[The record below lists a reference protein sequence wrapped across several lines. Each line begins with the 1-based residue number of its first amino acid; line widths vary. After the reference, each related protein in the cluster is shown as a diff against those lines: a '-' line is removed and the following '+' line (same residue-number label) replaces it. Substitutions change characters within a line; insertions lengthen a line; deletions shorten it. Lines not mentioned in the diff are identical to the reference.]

1 MLPGAD
7 GLSICRGARSRYGG
21 PILLLTAL
29 GEEQDE
35 VIGLEAG
42 ADDYVVKP
50 VRPRALIARIRNLLA
65 RAEGRPRA
73 GERIVIG
80 ELVIDAGTRSAYR
93 AGRAI
98 ALSSAEF
105 DLLWML
111 ARAAGAIVSREEIY
125 RSLRGIE
132 YDGLDRSMD
141 VRIVRLR
148 RKLGDDSKA
157 PTLIKNVRGEGYLLS
172 RQP

>member
-1 MLPGAD
+1 
-7 GLSICRGARSRYGG
+7 
-21 PILLLTAL
+21 
-29 GEEQDE
+29 
-35 VIGLEAG
+35 
-42 ADDYVVKP
+42 
-50 VRPRALIARIRNLLA
+50 
-65 RAEGRPRA
+65 
-73 GERIVIG
+73 
-80 ELVIDAGTRSAYR
+80 
-93 AGRAI
+93 
-98 ALSSAEF
+98 
-105 DLLWML
+105 ML